1 MEPLAFVMPVN
12 LSIKNVPEDIHEALK
27 DRASRNKRSL
37 NNEILHVLEAS
48 VQRKRDVDA
57 QIKRLQALRAQQQ
70 FETTTEE
77 IVAIIREV
85 RDRR

>member
-1 MEPLAFVMPVN
+1 MPVN
-12 LSIKNVPEDIHEALK
+12 LSIKNVPEDVHEALK